1 MKNIL
6 EICAGDIDSV
16 RAAARGGAH
25 RVELCSALA
34 LGGLT
39 PSLGFINEA
48 VKVNGLRVHVLIR
61 PREGDFVYTPAE
73 VAVMLSDIDAAAR
86 AGAHGVVIGAL
97 RPDGSI
103 DLGSCQAMV
112 NRAKAH
118 GLSVTFHRA
127 FDRVA
132 EPLTALN
139 QIIAL
144 GCDYLLTS
152 GCAPSAWEGVEML
165 RQLHTEAANRI
176 TIIAAAGVNSA
187 NAAEILRRS
196 GCTQIHASARAA
208 VPSRMH
214 FSRAGVAMG
223 AADNETNRLTTN
235 QEEVSKIIQSI

>member
-16 RAAARGGAH
+16 RAAARGGAQ

-48 VKVNGLRVHVLIR
+48 VKVDGVRVHVLIR

-103 DLGSCQAMV
+103 DLDSCQAMV

-196 GCTQIHASARAA
+196 GCTQIHASARGA

-223 AADNETNRLTTN
+223 AADNEANRLTTN

>member
-16 RAAARGGAH
+16 RAAARGGAQ

-48 VKVNGLRVHVLIR
+48 VKVDGVRVHVLIR

-103 DLGSCQAMV
+103 DLDSCQAMV

-152 GCAPSAWEGVEML
+152 GCAPTAWEGVEML

-223 AADNETNRLTTN
+223 ATDNEANRLTTN

>member
-1 MKNIL
+1 MKNVL

-16 RAAARGGAH
+16 RAAARGGAQ

-48 VKVNGLRVHVLIR
+48 VKVDGLRVHVLIR
-61 PREGDFVYTPAE
+61 PREGDFVYSPAE
-73 VAVMLSDIDAAAR
+73 VTVMLSDIDAAAR

-103 DLGSCQAMV
+103 DLDSCQAMV

-118 GLSVTFHRA
+118 ELSVTFHRA

-165 RQLHTEAANRI
+165 RQLHTEASNRI

-208 VPSRMH
+208 VPSRMQ
-214 FSRAGVAMG
+214 FSRDGVAMG

>member
-16 RAAARGGAH
+16 QAAARGGAQ

-48 VKVNGLRVHVLIR
+48 VKVDGMRVHVLIR

-73 VAVMLSDIDAAAR
+73 VTVMLSDIDAAAR

-103 DLGSCQAMV
+103 DLDSCQAMV

-187 NAAEILRRS
+187 NAAEILHS
-196 GCTQIHASARAA
+196 TGCTQIHASARAA
-208 VPSRMH
+208 VPSRMQ

-223 AADNETNRLTTN
+223 AADSEANRLTTN

>member
-16 RAAARGGAH
+16 RAAARGGAQ
-25 RVELCSALA
+25 RVELCSGLA

-48 VKVNGLRVHVLIR
+48 VKVDGLRVHVLIR
-61 PREGDFVYTPAE
+61 PREGDFVYSPAE

-103 DLGSCQAMV
+103 DLDSCQAMV

-165 RQLHTEAANRI
+165 HQLHTEAANRI

-187 NAAEILRRS
+187 NAAEILCCS

-214 FSRAGVAMG
+214 FSRVGVAMG
-223 AADNETNRLTTN
+223 AADNEANRLTTN

>member
-1 MKNIL
+1 MKNVL

-16 RAAARGGAH
+16 LAAARGGAQ

-39 PSLGFINEA
+39 PSLGFINQA
-48 VKVNGLRVHVLIR
+48 VKVKGLRVHVLIR
-61 PREGDFVYTPAE
+61 PREGDFVYTADE
-73 VAVMLSDIDAAAR
+73 VDVMLSDIDAAAR

-97 RPDGSI
+97 LPDGSI
-103 DLGSCQAMV
+103 DSEACRVMV
-112 NRAKAH
+112 DRAKSH

-127 FDRVA
+127 FDRA
-132 EPLTALN
+132 SDPLTALN

-152 GCAPSAWEGVEML
+152 GCAPSAMEGVDML
-165 RQLHTEAANRI
+165 HKLHTEAAGRI

-187 NAAEILRRS
+187 NAAEILHRS
-196 GCTQIHASARAA
+196 GCIQIHASARSA
-208 VPSRMH
+208 VPSRML
-214 FSRAGVAMG
+214 FSRSGVAMG
-223 AADNETNRLTTN
+223 AADSEANRLTTN

>member
-16 RAAARGGAH
+16 LAAARGGAQ

-39 PSLGFINEA
+39 PSLGFINQA
-48 VKVNGLRVHVLIR
+48 VKVKGLRVHVLIR
-61 PREGDFVYTPAE
+61 PREGDFVYTPNE

-97 RPDGSI
+97 LPDGSI
-103 DLGSCQAMV
+103 DFEACRVMV
-112 NRAKAH
+112 DRAKAH

-127 FDRVA
+127 FDRSA
-132 EPLTALN
+132 DPLTALN
-139 QIIAL
+139 QVIAL

-152 GCAPSAWEGVEML
+152 GCAPSAMEGVEML
-165 RQLHTEAANRI
+165 RKLHTEAAGRI
-176 TIIAAAGVNSA
+176 TIIAAAGINSA

-196 GCTQIHASARAA
+196 GCTQIHASARSA
-208 VPSRMH
+208 VPSRMQ
-214 FSRAGVAMG
+214 FSRSGVAMG
-223 AADNETNRLTTN
+223 AADSEANRLTTN

>member
-16 RAAARGGAH
+16 RAAARGGAQ

-48 VKVNGLRVHVLIR
+48 VKVDGVRVHVLIR

-73 VAVMLSDIDAAAR
+73 VAVILSDIDAAAR
-86 AGAHGVVIGAL
+86 TGAHGVVIGAL
-97 RPDGSI
+97 RPNGSI
-103 DLGSCQAMV
+103 DLDSSQAMV

-127 FDRVA
+127 FDRAA

-152 GCAPSAWEGVEML
+152 GCAPSAWEGVEIL

-223 AADNETNRLTTN
+223 TADSEANRLTTN